1 MQSGSHSNPCASPS
15 TPPEWMWDGDRVRV
29 LVLGGTV
36 FIGRRIVERLRERG
50 DEVLVVHRGVQG
62 R

>member
-1 MQSGSHSNPCASPS
+1 
-15 TPPEWMWDGDRVRV
+15 MWDGDRVRV